1 MQLEESLGA
10 NHQVQL
16 HRCRGLTEEREDCD
30 EECKS
35 PALKRSKKTVQD
47 FNDFIGLAQADSA
60 DVSSIDFFAGI
71 QPAKVK
77 CLKSAS
83 RDKHSPHNDAFF
95 YFFLRHLDELLSSW
109 PTLARL

>member
-16 HRCRGLTEEREDCD
+16 HRCRGLTEESEDCV

-47 FNDFIGLAQADSA
+47 FNDIIGWVQADSA
-60 DVSSIDFFAGI
+60 DVSSIDFFADI
-71 QPAKVK
+71 QPAK
-77 CLKSAS
+77 L
-83 RDKHSPHNDAFF
+83 
-95 YFFLRHLDELLSSW
+95 
-109 PTLARL
+109 